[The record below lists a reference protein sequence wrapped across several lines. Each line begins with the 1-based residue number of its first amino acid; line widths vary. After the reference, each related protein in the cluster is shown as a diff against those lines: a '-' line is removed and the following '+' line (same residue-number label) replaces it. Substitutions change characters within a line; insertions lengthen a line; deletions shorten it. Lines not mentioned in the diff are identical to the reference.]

1 MTEQHIIAR
10 KVAYLLA
17 EIMGMHFN
25 DFIDYVK
32 EEFYLALKEM
42 EAEEKYEK
50 CTEIVKNIKLIESW
64 KI

>member
-1 MTEQHIIAR
+1 MNEQQIIAY
-10 KVAYLLA
+10 KVAHVLA
-17 EIMGMHFN
+17 EMMGMNFN
-25 DFIDYVK
+25 DFLDQVK